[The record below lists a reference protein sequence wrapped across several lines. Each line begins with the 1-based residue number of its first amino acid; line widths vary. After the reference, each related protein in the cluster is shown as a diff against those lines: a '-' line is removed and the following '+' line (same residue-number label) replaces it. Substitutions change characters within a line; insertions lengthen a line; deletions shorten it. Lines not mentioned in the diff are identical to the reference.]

1 MIPTQKTKRP
11 FLSKIPLAGSQQS
24 FWDDRTV
31 VITETPVESD
41 SEKSQT
47 VHRPRSIWSR
57 LCGRPQILFL
67 FATLTL
73 GWWISLLVLRPP
85 GYGWVAQTVIAWF
98 IILLIAFQYIPTS
111 GATSFIGQKWHI
123 LVERPF
129 YRLPRKARLAIGWLT
144 LLGIIAASVFG
155 FSVDSNEI
163 YGQRAKSILGL
174 VVFQTGFWVTSQNRS
189 QVPWP
194 TVIVG
199 LLLQQIIALF
209 VFKTKAGFDIFH
221 FVITAV
227 VDFFASTAAAQVFMF
242 DQETVDKHWFI
253 VNVTA
258 AVLLFL
264 GVVEVLYYTGV
275 MQWILKKLAWF
286 FYKIMNISGAEA
298 IVATAS
304 PVVGQGDSACLVR
317 PYIDSMTKSEIHLV
331 LTSGYSTV
339 SGSFISIYTSLGVPA
354 QNLITSSVMSI
365 PASIAISK
373 MRCPETDEPVTR
385 GAIVIDRGQE
395 DPAKAPVN
403 IFHAFL
409 KGATFGLFIV
419 GQIVANTLVY
429 LSLLSLVNGLL
440 TWIGQGFGIHNL
452 TLQLILGYVFYPLPF
467 LLGVPNADILPV
479 AKLLATKFVAN
490 ELLAYQNLQALMESS
505 TPLSARAYTI
515 TSYALCG
522 FANLSSLSVQGV
534 LLALAPS
541 RSGIIVKVTFSALLC
556 GYFSTLQTAAIA
568 GMLT

>member
-1 MIPTQKTKRP
+1 MIPSQTEKP
-11 FLSKIPLAGSQQS
+11 SLLSKYPQVGSQQS
-24 FWDDRTV
+24 FWDDRA
-31 VITETPVESD
+31 VIISETAVEEPD
-41 SEKSQT
+41 PEKT
-47 VHRPRSIWSR
+47 APRPRSITSY

-67 FATLTL
+67 FAALTL

-98 IILLIAFQYIPTS
+98 IILLIAFQYIPT
-111 GATSFIGQKWHI
+111 GRAIVFIGRSWRTC
-123 LVERPF
+123 VERPF
-129 YRLPRKARLAIGWLT
+129 YRLPRKVRLAIGWLA
-144 LLGIIAASVFG
+144 LLGIIAGSVFG
-155 FSVDSNEI
+155 FEVDSAEI
-163 YGQRAKSILGL
+163 YGQRAKSILG
-174 VVFQTGFWVTSQNRS
+174 VFVFQAGFWATSQNRS
-189 QVPWP
+189 QIPWP

-199 LLLQQIIALF
+199 LFLQQLIALF

-221 FVITAV
+221 FIITAV
-227 VDFFASTAAAQVFMF
+227 IDFFSSTAAGQVFLF
-242 DQETVDKHWFI
+242 DQDTVDKHWFI
-253 VNVTA
+253 VNVA
-258 AVLLFL
+258 ASVLLFL
-264 GVVEVLYYTGV
+264 GVVEVLYYLGV
-275 MQWILKKLAWF
+275 MQWVLKKLAWF

-304 PVVGQGDSACLVR
+304 PVVGQGESACLVK
-317 PYIDSMTKSEIHLV
+317 PYMSTMTKSEIHQV

-339 SGSFISIYTSLGVPA
+339 SGSFIPVYTSLGVPA

-365 PASIAISK
+365 PAAIAISK

-385 GAIVIDRGQE
+385 GAVVLDRGPE

-429 LSLLSLVNGLL
+429 LSLLSLINGLL
-440 TWIGQGFGIHNL
+440 TWIGRGFGIHEL
-452 TLQLILGYVFYPLPF
+452 TLQLVLGYVFYPLPF

-479 AKLLATKFVAN
+479 AKLLATKLVAN

-534 LLALAPS
+534 LLALAPN
-541 RSGIIVKVTFSALLC
+541 RSGIIVKVTVSALLC
-556 GYFSTLQTAAIA
+556 GYFATLQTAAIA
-568 GMLT
+568 GMLV